1 MSIVTISRGSYSRGR
16 EVAEKVV
23 KELHNYECISR
34 DILIETSEQFNI
46 PEIKL
51 IRAIHDA
58 PSILERFTYG
68 KEKYVAYIRAAFLK
82 HAQKDNMVYHGIAG
96 HFFLQ
101 GIPHVLKVR
110 IIAEMETRIK
120 EEMKRENISE
130 QEARYIL
137 KKDDDER
144 RKWGIALYGADT
156 WDAKLYDF
164 VFHVDTISVADA
176 VEMILYALKR
186 PCFQTT
192 PESQHLVDN
201 LALAAQVKA
210 ALIEEFPTVDV
221 SAKDGR
227 VWVHMKV
234 SLAQKK
240 SLTEKAERI
249 AAVVTGVKDVHVDI
263 SPIMFED

>member
-16 EVAEKVV
+16 EVAEKVAQA
-23 KELHNYECISR
+23 LGYECISR
-34 DILIETSEQFNI
+34 DILIEASEQFNI

-58 PSILERFTYG
+58 PSVLERFTYG

-101 GIPHVLKVR
+101 DIPHVLKVR
-110 IIAEMETRIK
+110 IIAEMENRVK
-120 EEMKRENISE
+120 EEMRRENISE
-130 QEARYIL
+130 QEARFIL

-164 VFHVDTISVADA
+164 VFHIDTLSVADA
-176 VEMILYALKR
+176 VDMILYALKR
-186 PCFQTT
+186 PCFETT
-192 PESQHLVDN
+192 IESQRLVDN

-210 ALIEEFPTVDV
+210 ALIEEFPVVDV

-227 VWVHMKV
+227 VWIHMKIPL
-234 SLAQKK
+234 SHSK
-240 SLTEKAERI
+240 SITERAKSV
-249 AAVVTGVKDVHVDI
+249 AAVVPGVKEVDVHI

>member
-16 EVAEKVV
+16 EVAEKVA
-23 KELHNYECISR
+23 KALNYECISR

-46 PEIKL
+46 PEIRL
-51 IRAIHDA
+51 VRAIHDA

-82 HAQKDNMVYHGIAG
+82 HAQKDDMVYHGIAG

-101 GIPHVLKVR
+101 GIPHTLKVR
-110 IIAEMETRIK
+110 IIAEMETRVK

-156 WDAKLYDF
+156 WDAKLYDL
-164 VFHVDTISVADA
+164 VFHIDTMAVGDA
-176 VEMILYALKR
+176 VDMILYALKR

-192 PESQHLVDN
+192 PESQRLVDN

-210 ALIEEFPTVDV
+210 ALIEEFPAVDV
-221 SAKDGR
+221 SAKDGTA
-227 VWVHMKV
+227 WIHMKIPL
-234 SLAQKK
+234 SQEK
-240 SLTEKAERI
+240 SITERAKSI
-249 AAVVTGVKDVHVDI
+249 AAVVPGVRDVDVHI